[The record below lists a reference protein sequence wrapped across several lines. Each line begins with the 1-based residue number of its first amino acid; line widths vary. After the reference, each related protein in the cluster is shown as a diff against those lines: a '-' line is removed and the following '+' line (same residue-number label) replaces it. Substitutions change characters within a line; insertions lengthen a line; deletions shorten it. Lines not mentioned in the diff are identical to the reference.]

1 MSSTC
6 SASPVSILDLADMNT
21 STVIITPTSMIA
33 AAAASE
39 SLFLRDIEFM
49 VIFTLLDDRKNRF

>member
-1 MSSTC
+1 MSPTC

-39 SLFLRDIEFM
+39 SLSGSAENLVVQGEDE
-49 VIFTLLDDRKNRF
+49 